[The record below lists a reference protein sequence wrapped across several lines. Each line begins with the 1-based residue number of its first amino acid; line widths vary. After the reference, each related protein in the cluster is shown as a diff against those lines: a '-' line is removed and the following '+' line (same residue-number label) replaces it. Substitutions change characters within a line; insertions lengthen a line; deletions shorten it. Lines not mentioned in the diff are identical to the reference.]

1 MSGGTA
7 NLLTA
12 LFVAAAA
19 AVGYPS
25 RRSPTDL
32 DATPRTTVTFDG
44 KRSTTAGRGGG
55 DEVWDLAGRHIVT
68 VSSPLEPGA

>member
-1 MSGGTA
+1 MSGSTA

-44 KRSTTAGRGGG
+44 KRSTMAGCGGS
-55 DEVWDLAGRHIVT
+55 EVWDLASHHIVT
-68 VSSPLEPGA
+68 VSSPLEQGA